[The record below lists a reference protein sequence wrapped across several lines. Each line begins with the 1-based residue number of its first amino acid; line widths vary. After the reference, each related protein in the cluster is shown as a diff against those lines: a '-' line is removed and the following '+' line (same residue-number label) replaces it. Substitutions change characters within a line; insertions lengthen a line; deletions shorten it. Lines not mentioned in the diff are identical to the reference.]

1 MQIFISQQDKSQNR
15 IDCTIVFWWTIFVHG
30 TSWIVALLCAQTP
43 QALVR
48 MKNLPF
54 FERKMIENLHL
65 TRKSIY

>member
-15 IDCTIVFWWTIFVHG
+15 IDCTIVFWWKICVHG
-30 TSWIVALLCAQTP
+30 TSWIVALLCAQTL

-54 FERKMIENLHL
+54 FERKKIENLHL
-65 TRKSIY
+65 TRKIIY